1 MLGEE
6 AGPAVSESER
16 GPGRHRGG
24 GEDKH
29 ILFSPLR
36 ELISSCRGA
45 IHSGLGLDFGPSED
59 GPGKPGLEQ
68 CQARRACFGQGRG
81 HENGPRGRRNEMLR
95 IRFR

>member
-59 GPGKPGLEQ
+59 GPGKAWAETMSGPPRLLGL
-68 CQARRACFGQGRG
+68 AGRG
-81 HENGPRGRRNEMLR
+81 PRKWAQMSKER
-95 IRFR
+95 